1 MADSD
6 KDTSSPIPEERF
18 TAEPSTGPSGQ
29 QQAPQQPLVILGQ
42 YIKDFSFEAPNTPK
56 VFESLRDKMPNIP
69 IEIDVRAEGVGENM
83 FEVILKVRAEAKADD
98 MLAYLLEME
107 YAGLFALNVPQ
118 EHLAQVILVD
128 CPLIL
133 FPFLRR
139 VVADITSDGGFT
151 PLMLAPMD
159 FAALYQQR
167 MAQAQAEQGN

>member
-1 MADSD
+1 MAEND

-18 TAEPSTGPSGQ
+18 TAEPAGE
-29 QQAPQQPLVILGQ
+29 QQASQPLVILGQ

-56 VFESLRDKMPNIP
+56 VFESLREKMPNIP
-69 IEIDVRAEGVGENM
+69 IEIDVRAEGVGENI
-83 FEVILKVRAEAKADD
+83 FEVILKVRAEAKADET
-98 MLAYLLEME
+98 LAYLLEME
-107 YAGLFALNVPQ
+107 YAGLFNINVPQ

-139 VVADITSDGGFT
+139 IVADTTSDGGFT

-167 MAQAQAEQGN
+167 MAQAQAEGETQPTV